1 MRADCEL
8 LILGGG
14 CAGLSLARELSL
26 FKDSILK
33 VLILESRSSYENDR
47 TWCFWKLNQKNSI
60 KNLYT
65 DFKYQWEKL
74 LVKNCNESVLFSCAE
89 RPYQMLPA
97 EHFYKEAF
105 HTIEKSDKIKI
116 ILNGTIEENVQKFEK
131 YWEVKTTKG
140 LFKGRNLIDTRPN
153 KNLNKNDSLL
163 WQSFY
168 GHEIESTENIFD
180 ASCPQLMNFLPSKK
194 DIFFIYVLP
203 LSSKR
208 ALIEITAFGLDL
220 LSQNDLAG
228 GLLNAVKELTK
239 NAPYTI
245 VRSEYGTLPMGI
257 RSMPKPIDSS
267 YVRVGI
273 MSGAAR
279 PSTGYAFQR
288 IQLWAKLCAKSLNK
302 FDKPIGHLP
311 DPFITRFMDNLFLKV
326 LRSRPK
332 EAPYL
337 FFSIFKYGNSQ
348 SVIRFL
354 SGEGCLFDFCNIIFS
369 LPTKPF
375 LKELFQLISF
385 KIKTFKKNFGL

>member
-1 MRADCEL
+1 MHSDYDVI
-8 LILGGG
+8 ILGGG

-26 FKDSILK
+26 LKGNPLK
-33 VLILESRSSYENDR
+33 VLILESRSNYENDR
-47 TWCFWKLNQKNSI
+47 TWCFWKLSQNNSS

-74 LVKNCNESVLFSCAE
+74 LVKNSNESVLFSCTE

-97 EHFYKEAF
+97 EHFYKEAL
-105 HTIEKSDKIKI
+105 HTIEKNENIKI
-116 ILNGTIEENVQKFEK
+116 ILNGTIEDSIQKYNK
-131 YWEVKTTKG
+131 HWEVKTTKG
-140 LFKGRNLIDTRPN
+140 LYKGRNLIDTRPA
-153 KNLNKNDSLL
+153 KNLNKIHAML

-208 ALIEITAFGLDL
+208 ALIEITVFGSNL
-220 LSQNDLAG
+220 LSKIDLAG
-228 GLLNAVKELTK
+228 ELLKAVKELAK
-239 NAPYTI
+239 NAPYSI

-257 RSMPKPIDSS
+257 PSIKRTIDSS
-267 YVRVGI
+267 YVRVGV

-288 IQLWAKLCAKSLNK
+288 IQVWAKLCAKSLSK
-302 FDKPIGHLP
+302 FDKPVGHLP
-311 DPFITRFMDNLFLKV
+311 DPFIIRFMDNLFLRV

-332 EAPYL
+332 EAPFL
-337 FFSIFKYGNSQ
+337 FFSIFKHGNSK

-354 SGEGCLFDFCNIIFS
+354 SGEGRLLDFFNIILS

-375 LKELFQLISF
+375 LKELFQLMIF
-385 KIKTFKKNFGL
+385 KIKTFKTNFGL